1 MSTASSNPEPR
12 KESLPLG
19 TGVNESSLLLEV
31 RNHMGVVCMCGD
43 HVEHLTC
50 YICKYSTK
58 AVVLISTVTTLCA
71 IFYLLVGTYFPAM
84 FWFAYIC
91 FWISDWEF
99 GTWGDFVCMCV
110 CVCAHPLPFGP
121 AFFAGLC
128 CCVTYGWDR
137 SVRADELG
145 GDSHMLA
152 AWASK
157 GSVLL
162 CVVGPPAESTR
173 KREVES
179 EKASSLSTFIRE
191 HRRSVQHSLDPRPLI
206 RFLTARFTRAFI
218 SRGVTNSMWQA
229 VCVTR
234 LNARSHTLHGNCL
247 GIRSSLP
254 PRNIPMALGQAVN
267 YDRDYRTKTTRI
279 FIRSAE
285 AIHWCFC

>member
-1 MSTASSNPEPR
+1 MCDLLVLFGDVLSTSSVLIFNILKPTGGFWIIVLNKSESFVPTCLPIFFFLFFTASQDKTSRKHIMSTASSNPEPR

-110 CVCAHPLPFGP
+110 CVCAPF
-121 AFFAGLC
+121 ALWSCLLC
-128 CCVTYGWDR
+128 
-137 SVRADELG
+137 RA
-145 GDSHMLA
+145 
-152 AWASK
+152 
-157 GSVLL
+157 VLL
-162 CVVGPPAESTR
+162 RDIWVRQECQSWWIRWGLSHVGGLSIQGKCASVCGRTSGR
-173 KREVES
+173 KH
-179 EKASSLSTFIRE
+179 EKARSRE
-191 HRRSVQHSLDPRPLI
+191 RE
-206 RFLTARFTRAFI
+206 
-218 SRGVTNSMWQA
+218 GVKPVDIYQ
-229 VCVTR
+229 
-234 LNARSHTLHGNCL
+234 
-247 GIRSSLP
+247 
-254 PRNIPMALGQAVN
+254 
-267 YDRDYRTKTTRI
+267 RT
-279 FIRSAE
+279 
-285 AIHWCFC
+285 

>member
-1 MSTASSNPEPR
+1 M
-12 KESLPLG
+12 L
-19 TGVNESSLLLEV
+19 
-31 RNHMGVVCMCGD
+31 
-43 HVEHLTC
+43 
-50 YICKYSTK
+50 
-58 AVVLISTVTTLCA
+58 
-71 IFYLLVGTYFPAM
+71 
-84 FWFAYIC
+84 WFAYIC
-91 FWISDWEF
+91 FWISDWVF

-110 CVCAHPLPFGP
+110 RPLPFGP

-162 CVVGPPAESTR
+162 YVVGPLSESTT

-191 HRRSVQHSLDPRPLI
+191 HRRSVQQSLDPRPLI

-229 VCVTR
+229 VCATH
-234 LNARSHTLHGNCL
+234 LNARSHMLHGNCS

-254 PRNIPMALGQAVN
+254 PRNILMALGQAVN
-267 YDRDYRTKTTRI
+267 YDRLSHKNYTDLHSEC
-279 FIRSAE
+279 RSDPLMLLLTCQASQWDRKQKVRLTVVMCCLLLRDSTCSG
-285 AIHWCFC
+285 AS